1 MKNEITRA
9 EKLSEALS
17 GIDDDLLDEALRID
31 SARKLKKKER
41 QEYAIRNPLGKIVAV
56 AASLVFVAGIVSAIP
71 QFNVFQ
77 NSDFQTTVVESTSTV
92 DPNYE
97 AIRPIGAVLNFD
109 SMEDLAD
116 FLAALKTTPSAYN
129 DYCLKNGVAEQ
140 LPFEVAKKIADSILA
155 SEYHV
160 RLKDGVKAESFT
172 ALYTDEGILRL
183 AFTVGQT
190 KYVFSHFYGITST
203 ADHGKDRALGTVAL
217 GGATVA
223 VFSGEDHVFAD
234 EVFGNT
240 RIYIAAFTDCAEE
253 DVFSAFEIVPTSEAF
268 KN

>member
-77 NSDFQTTVVESTSTV
+77 NADFQTTVVESTSTV

-129 DYCLKNGVAEQ
+129 DYCLTNGVRDP
-140 LPFEVAKKIADSILA
+140 LPFEVAEKIADRILT

-160 RLKDGVKAESFT
+160 QLKDGVEAESFT

-190 KYVFSHFYGITST
+190 KYVFSHFYGVTST
-203 ADHGKDRALGTVAL
+203 ADHSNDRVVGTVAL
-217 GGATVA
+217 GEETVA
-223 VFSGEDHVFAD
+223 VFRGEEHLFT
-234 EVFGNT
+234 EKVFGNT
-240 RIYIAAFTDCAEE
+240 CIYIAVFADSAEE

-268 KN
+268 NE